1 MLRLGIAGIGAIAGD
16 YIGLIVGGK
25 VRDVALTALCSRN
38 EAHIREVAQRHGL
51 QAAAFTDYGA
61 MLRSGQVDAIL
72 ICTPHAQHP
81 EMTRQAL
88 EAGLHVL
95 VEKPVGI
102 FSDEVAE
109 ILPVLAERPEL
120 VFGVM
125 YNRRAAQAYRHVKNL
140 VQSGELGE
148 LVRCSWIITD
158 LYRTEAYYTSGAWR
172 GTWQGEGGG
181 LLMTQASHQLDLMQW
196 ICGMPVS
203 VLARCSTIGRPIQVE
218 NEAELFLTYLNG
230 AHGHF
235 IASAHECPGTNL
247 LEICGTRGRISVRDD
262 SEVEIIR
269 LEEDERTFARS
280 CPSPFEQVS
289 GTVERL
295 TFDDRNNKAQ
305 QAATIQNF
313 VAAAQGAGPIQCSL
327 EEGLRSL
334 QIIHGAYLSHW
345 MGRTVTLPGDERVF
359 CRILNRTGASMAIG
373 HGPL

>member
-38 EAHIREVAQRHGL
+38 EAHIREAAQRHGL

-102 FSDEVAE
+102 FADEVAE

-120 VFGVM
+120 VCGVM

-148 LVRCSWIITD
+148 LVRCSWIITN

-181 LLMTQASHQLDLMQW
+181 LLMTQASHQLDLRMPPPSPGSGYPERPARPPPSAPYRRRCIQTHPPAPKPR
-196 ICGMPVS
+196 CQRGMAPS
-203 VLARCSTIGRPIQVE
+203 HGARCRQGP
-218 NEAELFLTYLNG
+218 
-230 AHGHF
+230 
-235 IASAHECPGTNL
+235 CW
-247 LEICGTRGRISVRDD
+247 
-262 SEVEIIR
+262 
-269 LEEDERTFARS
+269 
-280 CPSPFEQVS
+280 SP
-289 GTVERL
+289 
-295 TFDDRNNKAQ
+295 
-305 QAATIQNF
+305 
-313 VAAAQGAGPIQCSL
+313 
-327 EEGLRSL
+327 
-334 QIIHGAYLSHW
+334 
-345 MGRTVTLPGDERVF
+345 
-359 CRILNRTGASMAIG
+359 
-373 HGPL
+373 

>member
-38 EAHIREVAQRHGL
+38 EAHIREAAQRHGL

-102 FSDEVAE
+102 FADEVAE

-120 VFGVM
+120 VCGVM

-148 LVRCSWIITD
+148 LVRCSWIITN

-181 LLMTQASHQLDLMQW
+181 LLMTQVLLCKQAAKNFHT
-196 ICGMPVS
+196 ICKKETALKR
-203 VLARCSTIGRPIQVE
+203 VLS
-218 NEAELFLTYLNG
+218 
-230 AHGHF
+230 
-235 IASAHECPGTNL
+235 NL
-247 LEICGTRGRISVRDD
+247 LSAVSLLRFKAVFSCGFRVPPGSGLYQSCAAGSVCIPAGQKYCSPRP
-262 SEVEIIR
+262 R
-269 LEEDERTFARS
+269 KS
-280 CPSPFEQVS
+280 CPA
-289 GTVERL
+289 
-295 TFDDRNNKAQ
+295 DRK
-305 QAATIQNF
+305 T
-313 VAAAQGAGPIQCSL
+313 L
-327 EEGLRSL
+327 GLPSR
-334 QIIHGAYLSHW
+334 
-345 MGRTVTLPGDERVF
+345 
-359 CRILNRTGASMAIG
+359 CIG
-373 HGPL
+373 HRW

>member
-38 EAHIREVAQRHGL
+38 EAHIREAAQRHGL

-61 MLRSGQVDAIL
+61 MLKSGQVDAIL

-102 FSDEVAE
+102 FADEVAE

-120 VFGVM
+120 VCGVM

-148 LVRCSWIITD
+148 LVRCSWIITN

-203 VLARCSTIGRPIQVE
+203 VLARCSTI
-218 NEAELFLTYLNG
+218 
-230 AHGHF
+230 
-235 IASAHECPGTNL
+235 
-247 LEICGTRGRISVRDD
+247 RD
-262 SEVEIIR
+262 
-269 LEEDERTFARS
+269 
-280 CPSPFEQVS
+280 
-289 GTVERL
+289 
-295 TFDDRNNKAQ
+295 
-305 QAATIQNF
+305 
-313 VAAAQGAGPIQCSL
+313 
-327 EEGLRSL
+327 
-334 QIIHGAYLSHW
+334 
-345 MGRTVTLPGDERVF
+345 
-359 CRILNRTGASMAIG
+359 CR
-373 HGPL
+373 